1 MIPFLLFICVTP
13 LANAGPDWLLAL
25 YALPVIGLIYILITR
40 TVADDEM
47 IRTTGLFGP
56 HRVAW
61 SDLDGFE
68 FRGPRWATA
77 VAHDGR
83 RFRLPM
89 VRPRDLPRLAQV
101 SGGRLLLGRDAPTP
115 ETAGPDDAAP
125 TEAAAAPDDAA
136 PTAAGGAAITA
147 ATEAS
152 PTTAGDAA
160 TMAAEADTTI
170 GHPVP
175 TQDGAVVSA
184 GPPKAT

>member
-1 MIPFLLFICVTP
+1 VFRLPGVSLVIPFLLFICVTP
-13 LANAGPDWLLAL
+13 LANAGYDWLLAL
-25 YALPVIGLIYILITR
+25 YALPVAGLIYILITR
-40 TVADDEM
+40 TVADDEL
-47 IRTTGLFGP
+47 IRTTGLLGP

-77 VAHDGR
+77 VAQDGR

-101 SGGRLLLGRDAPTP
+101 SGGRLLIGRDAPTP

-125 TEAAAAPDDAA
+125 TEPAAA
-136 PTAAGGAAITA
+136 
-147 ATEAS
+147 
-152 PTTAGDAA
+152 AGDAA
-160 TMAAEADTTI
+160 TTGAGDAATTGAETATTTGHIVPSQDEA
-170 GHPVP
+170 V
-175 TQDGAVVSA
+175 ANA